1 MNGAVR
7 VETDIEAGALAG
19 QINRPSALIQPI
31 TIAPQPDVVGA
42 VLTAEGQRWG
52 EMTNELRQLVALV
65 EPATLA
71 DEAEL
76 LVSSQ
81 HLHDPYVLA
90 FMDRLDRAGVTF
102 QIISSTLSDIK
113 AIYQNAGKTSTGS
126 LDSTQRQQEVIRI
139 IGAAHARGAS
149 DVHFVVG
156 HEITHIAFREHGLL
170 REFGQIQSS
179 IGNELCSSLFNSMC
193 DVKSEG
199 YFQPEIRQDARMA
212 RAFVDQLGLF
222 GARVATRPLVEGPLM
237 VLRLIY
243 DDQEKQSVDDLGF
256 LPEQN
261 LLFKRL
267 RSLPYGVIL
276 LTGPTGSGKSKTLQ
290 VQINLLA
297 EEFKGTKHIL
307 TVEDPPEYPMR
318 ANQSP
323 LGSNET
329 WDQSI
334 TNTMR
339 LDPDILMY
347 GEIRDLAS
355 AQGALR
361 GAAFFKVVVAST
373 V

>member
-139 IGAAHARGAS
+139 IRRFS
-149 DVHFVVG
+149 
-156 HEITHIAFREHGLL
+156 R
-170 REFGQIQSS
+170 
-179 IGNELCSSLFNSMC
+179 
-193 DVKSEG
+193 
-199 YFQPEIRQDARMA
+199 
-212 RAFVDQLGLF
+212 
-222 GARVATRPLVEGPLM
+222 
-237 VLRLIY
+237 
-243 DDQEKQSVDDLGF
+243 
-256 LPEQN
+256 
-261 LLFKRL
+261 
-267 RSLPYGVIL
+267 
-276 LTGPTGSGKSKTLQ
+276 
-290 VQINLLA
+290 
-297 EEFKGTKHIL
+297 
-307 TVEDPPEYPMR
+307 
-318 ANQSP
+318 
-323 LGSNET
+323 
-329 WDQSI
+329 
-334 TNTMR
+334 
-339 LDPDILMY
+339 
-347 GEIRDLAS
+347 
-355 AQGALR
+355 
-361 GAAFFKVVVAST
+361 
-373 V
+373 